1 MSGPTR
7 RRTGSASTTGRGGA
21 ARAGGPGRGAPL
33 LPTDGSDLRALWA
46 YALLAG
52 LVLLFFY
59 PITFGKVFVSPD
71 SVAPAGFAKVAD
83 QALKARH
90 YYPLWNP
97 FHFLGMPSFGSLAF
111 VPYAYPPDP
120 IFGILNERLGFPDL
134 TWLLAHYLLLG
145 FAMFALL
152 RGLGAGRGPS
162 ILGAITL
169 ALTPNLVAVGAF
181 GHGSQIMT
189 AAYLPL
195 LVLLFD
201 RFARRGSWLALAGF
215 AVAAAFQLL
224 RGHVQIVFY
233 SWLAL
238 GLYALF
244 LAVDAFR
251 SGRRGEGI
259 RAIAGLAGGLALAF
273 GLSAFLYLPV
283 HEYSKLSTRGG
294 GEGGGAGLAYA
305 TSWSFHPREI
315 LTFVLPGFFGFG
327 GPTYWGSMPFTDY
340 PNYMGIVP
348 LVLALYGAA
357 RTRGRTRTYLIV
369 LAVVALLVSFG
380 KHFQPLY
387 ALLYY
392 HLPFFNKFRVPVMV
406 LVLVQFAVAA
416 LAALGL
422 DAALR
427 PEGRAGGK
435 RGDAGSPWM
444 RGALLAL
451 AGGFALLVLLNA
463 VGPAYRNAAIRSRP
477 GFDEARARAA
487 LDIASTDALKGG
499 ILLAAALA
507 VIALAR
513 RGRLSRSAAAILVVL
528 ITAADLWAVDRRII
542 DPQVGSPVEYDANFQ
557 ETPEITFLRSDSTQ
571 FRVFPLQWN
580 DSRLAAFGIASV
592 LGYHPAKPFLYQSF
606 VDTVGIQ
613 SFATLRL
620 LNVKYVLADGYFPP
634 GTADAVLRHDGEVKV
649 YEILNPLPRASMIHA
664 VHPVRD
670 EAVALAVMRTGG
682 FDPHESVLWSASSPP
697 PMAERPA
704 VPDSVRTLRYDFND
718 IEYMVSTAAPGV
730 FLTVEEYDPD
740 WKAFVDGR
748 PVPIARVNYL
758 MRGVALPA
766 GVHRVRYAYEPRALA
781 EGIRISIASSVIV
794 VLIGLWGLRQ
804 LLAERRRLAV
814 PPAAVGGS
822 SPPAPE
828 GAA

>member
-1 MSGPTR
+1 VSGPAKKK
-7 RRTGSASTTGRGGA
+7 SAGGGTGRPVPARGGG
-21 ARAGGPGRGAPL
+21 RAMRPAEGP
-33 LPTDGSDLRALWA
+33 DMKALWA
-46 YALLAG
+46 YAILAS

-83 QALKARH
+83 HALKTRH

-97 FHFLGMPSFGSLAF
+97 LYFLGMPSFGSLAF

-120 IFGILNERLGFPDL
+120 IFGFLNEHLGFPDL

-145 FAMFALL
+145 FAMYAFL
-152 RGLGAGRGPS
+152 RQLGASRGPS
-162 ILGAITL
+162 ILGAVTL

-195 LVLLFD
+195 LLLLYD
-201 RFARRGSWLALAGF
+201 RFARRGSWLALSGF
-215 AVAAAFQLL
+215 AFAAAFQLL

-238 GLYALF
+238 GLYGLF
-244 LAVDAFR
+244 LAVDALR

-327 GPTYWGSMPFTDY
+327 GATYWGSMPFTDY
-340 PNYMGIVP
+340 PNYMGIVA
-348 LVLALYGAA
+348 LVLAIYGAA
-357 RTRGRTRTYLIV
+357 RTRGRTRAYLV
-369 LAVVALLVSFG
+369 TLSVVALLVSFG

-422 DAALR
+422 DQALK
-427 PEGRAGGK
+427 PEARTDRQSSPK
-435 RGDAGSPWM
+435 GDSGSPWM

-451 AGGFALLVLLNA
+451 AGGFALLVALNA
-463 VGPAYRNAAIRSRP
+463 LAPAYRTAAMRSRP

-499 ILLAAALA
+499 LLLAAALF
-507 VIALAR
+507 VIGLAR
-513 RGRLSRSAAAILVVL
+513 RGRMSRVGASLLVIL
-528 ITAADLWAVDRRII
+528 ITVVDLWPVDRRII
-542 DPQVGSPVEYDANFQ
+542 DPQVGSPVEYDANFH
-557 ETPEITFLRSDSTQ
+557 ETPEIAFLRADSTQ
-571 FRVFPLQWN
+571 YRVFPLQWN

-592 LGYHPAKPFLYQSF
+592 LGYHPAKPYLYQAF

-613 SFATLRL
+613 SFGTLEM

-634 GTADAVLRHDGEVKV
+634 EAKDAAALRHDGEVKV
-649 YEILNPLPRASMIHA
+649 YEILHTMPRASVIHA
-664 VHPVRD
+664 VRPVRD
-670 EAVALAVMRTGG
+670 DGVALAVIRTGG
-682 FDPHESVLWSASSPP
+682 FDPHQQILWSLPGAPP
-697 PMAERPA
+697 VTAPPSA
-704 VPDSVRTLRYDFND
+704 PDSVRTLRYDFND
-718 IEYMVSTAAPGV
+718 IEYMVSTTAPGV
-730 FLTVEEYDPD
+730 FLTIEQYDPD
-740 WKAFVDGR
+740 WRVFVDDH
-748 PVPIARVNYL
+748 PEPIYRVNYF
-758 MRGVALPA
+758 MRGVPLGP
-766 GVHRVRYAYEPRALA
+766 GVHRVRYQYMPRALM
-781 EGIRISIASSVIV
+781 EGARISIASAVAAL
-794 VLIGLWGLRQ
+794 LIGLWGVRQ
-804 LLAERRRLAV
+804 LLMERKKRRALA
-814 PPAAVGGS
+814 PPA
-822 SPPAPE
+822 PPATPE
-828 GAA
+828 GAAG

>member
-1 MSGPTR
+1 VSGPAKKKS
-7 RRTGSASTTGRGGA
+7 GSAARHVAGRGGGG
-21 ARAGGPGRGAPL
+21 RAGSLRPADGP
-33 LPTDGSDLRALWA
+33 DLKALWA
-46 YALLAG
+46 YVILAS

-59 PITFGKVFVSPD
+59 PITSGKVFVSPD

-83 QALKARH
+83 HALKTRH

-97 FHFLGMPSFGSLAF
+97 YYFLGMPSFGSLAF

-120 IFGILNERLGFPDL
+120 IFGFLNEHLGFPDL

-145 FAMFALL
+145 FSMYAFL
-152 RGLGAGRGPS
+152 RGLGASRGPS
-162 ILGAITL
+162 ILGALTL

-195 LVLLFD
+195 LLLLYD
-201 RFARRGSWLALAGF
+201 RFARRGSWLALSGF

-233 SWLAL
+233 SWLAV
-238 GLYALF
+238 GLYGLF
-244 LAVDAFR
+244 LAVDALR
-251 SGRRGEGI
+251 SGRRSEGI

-315 LTFVLPGFFGFG
+315 LTFILPGFFGFG
-327 GPTYWGSMPFTDY
+327 GATYWGSMPFTDY
-340 PNYMGIVP
+340 PNYMGIVA
-348 LVLALYGAA
+348 LVLAIYGAA
-357 RTRGRTRTYLIV
+357 RTRGRTRAYLV
-369 LAVVALLVSFG
+369 MLSVVALLVSFG
-380 KHFQPLY
+380 KYFQPLY

-392 HLPFFNKFRVPVMV
+392 RLPFFNKFRVPVMV

-422 DAALR
+422 DQALK
-427 PEGRAGGK
+427 PETRTERQSSK
-435 RGDAGSPWM
+435 GDPGSPWM

-451 AGGFALLVLLNA
+451 AGGFALLVALNA
-463 VGPAYRNAAIRSRP
+463 LGPAYRTAAMRSRS

-499 ILLAAALA
+499 LLLAAALF
-507 VIALAR
+507 VIGLAR
-513 RGRLSRSAAAILVVL
+513 RGRISRVGASLLVIV
-528 ITAADLWAVDRRII
+528 IAVVDLWPVDRRII
-542 DPQVGSPVEYDANFQ
+542 DPQVGSPVEYDANFR
-557 ETPEITFLRSDSTQ
+557 ETPEITFLRTDSTQ

-592 LGYHPAKPFLYQSF
+592 LGYHPAKPYLYQAF

-613 SFATLRL
+613 SFGTLEM

-634 GTADAVLRHDGEVKV
+634 EAKDAAALRHDGEVKV
-649 YEILNPLPRASMIHA
+649 YEILHTMPRASVIHA
-664 VHPVRD
+664 VQPVRD
-670 EAVALAVMRTGG
+670 DGVALAVMRTGG
-682 FDPHESVLWSASSPP
+682 FDPHQRILWSLPGAPP
-697 PMAERPA
+697 VTAPPST
-704 VPDSVRTLRYDFND
+704 PDSVRALRYDFND
-718 IEYMVSTAAPGV
+718 IEYMVSSTAPGL
-730 FLTVEEYDPD
+730 FLTIEQYDPD
-740 WKAFVDGR
+740 WKAFVDGH
-748 PVPIARVNYL
+748 PAPIYRVNYF
-758 MRGVALPA
+758 MRGVPLGP
-766 GVHRVRYAYEPRALA
+766 GVHRVRYHYEPRALV
-781 EGIRISIASSVIV
+781 EGTRISIASAV
-794 VLIGLWGLRQ
+794 VAALIGLWGVRQ
-804 LLAERRRLAV
+804 LLMERKKRRTLVA
-814 PPAAVGGS
+814 PP
-822 SPPAPE
+822 SPEAPE
-828 GAA
+828 GAAG